1 MKRIKKRSESS
12 GKEEV
17 DFDYEEECMKTAAF
31 IGIPLSEFYKMTPKE
46 FYVYVDGFNR
56 RKEIEVEDYK
66 IKFELEQKAL
76 IHQAYLI
83 SRWVWTK
90 NLPIEKILNELGTS
104 KDKKEMTDEQMLAQA
119 KVLNAL
125 FGGEV
130 KEK

>member
-1 MKRIKKRSESS
+1 
-12 GKEEV
+12 
-17 DFDYEEECMKTAAF
+17 MKTAAF

-66 IKFELEQKAL
+66 IKFGLEQKAL

-104 KDKKEMTDEQMLAQA
+104 EDKKEMTDEQMLAQV

-130 KEK
+130 KEI

>member
-1 MKRIKKRSESS
+1 
-12 GKEEV
+12 
-17 DFDYEEECMKTAAF
+17 MKTAAF

-90 NLPIEKILNELGTS
+90 NLPIEKILEDMGTG
-104 KDKKEMTDEQMLAQA
+104 KEKKVMTDEQMLAQV

-130 KEK
+130 KTCNS

>member
-1 MKRIKKRSESS
+1 MR
-12 GKEEV
+12 
-17 DFDYEEECMKTAAF
+17 TAAF

-90 NLPIEKILNELGTS
+90 NLPIEKILNKLELE
-104 KDKKEMTDEQMLAQA
+104 DKQEKQEMTDEEMLAQVKA
-119 KVLNAL
+119 LNAML
-125 FGGEV
+125 GGEV
-130 KEK
+130 RVVGEE